1 MIVML
6 MLSSLAAALVPV
18 RDDEE
23 ESSSTTATETP
34 AHPPTGPGEAVEA
47 RIDAGEGEPKTIRIA
62 LGDQLTL
69 QVADNSP
76 GEVSIPDLDLLEAVE
91 PGTPA
96 HFDLLPTSSGTYEV
110 RLLDGDVLLGE
121 IIVGSPSPQPRP
133 EKGSGNGDNGAGGG
147 GGGGGAN
154 APTPA

>member
-23 ESSSTTATETP
+23 ESSSTTTTEMP
-34 AHPPTGPGEAVEA
+34 AQPPTGPREAVEA
-47 RIDAGEGEPKTIRIA
+47 RIDAGEGEPQTIRIA

-69 QVADNSP
+69 QVADDSP

-96 HFDLLPTSSGTYEV
+96 HFDLLPTTTGTYEV
-110 RLLDGDVLLGE
+110 RLLDGDAC
-121 IIVGSPSPQPRP
+121 SARSS
-133 EKGSGNGDNGAGGG
+133 SGRLHRSQSRERVPAAGRTA